1 MMASNADLPSA
12 GQPRIGLVSDASR
25 FRMWDNRTMSR
36 DGVGTQADLGRRIA
50 DARTEAGMTQADLA
64 ARIGLERTALV
75 RVESGERRFP
85 RRN

>member
-1 MMASNADLPSA
+1 
-12 GQPRIGLVSDASR
+12 
-25 FRMWDNRTMSR
+25 MSK

-75 RVESGERRFP
+75 RVESGERQ
-85 RRN
+85 NW